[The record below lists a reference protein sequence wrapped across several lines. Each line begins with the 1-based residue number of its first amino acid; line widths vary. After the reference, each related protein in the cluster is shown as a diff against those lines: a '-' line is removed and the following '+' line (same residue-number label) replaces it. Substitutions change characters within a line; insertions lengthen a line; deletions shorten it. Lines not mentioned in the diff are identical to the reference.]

1 MPIFQLI
8 TVALGMSFF
17 VVSLV
22 MLYRVRQLT
31 VIRGLQGWWAFLG
44 LLVLFFMA
52 GYAAFFVFLL
62 QGTAPSFDINLMIS
76 LIFFGGSVFVFACS
90 WLFLSTLRYSKHTDQ
105 RLGEAMTRLR
115 HAEKLEAVGRL
126 AGNVAHDF
134 NNILT
139 AIICSPIIREHPIH
153 VLNA

>member
-76 LIFFGGSVFVFACS
+76 LIFFGDRTRTAFFTGCS
-90 WLFLSTLRYSKHTDQ
+90 AAGCCSRTSAAAAFL
-105 RLGEAMTRLR
+105 
-115 HAEKLEAVGRL
+115 GRPPL
-126 AGNVAHDF
+126 APAD
-134 NNILT
+134 LQ
-139 AIICSPIIREHPIH
+139 
-153 VLNA
+153 